1 MFVVL
6 SFNIDLWSVFRP
18 NILSKLCC
26 LCSYDVLYENCHSFP
41 VYPSSSIANTIC
53 WRLLSA
59 FISELKSLVFI
70 SISVTQGS
78 NQYLTKGQWSVK
90 DFRKGT
96 RVYCI
101 YSCSFSW
108 TISFEIWNFI
118 FSIQY
123 GVQTF
128 PTIDRLIWYQLF
140 WIERATSIPI
150 IIFEAFGSR
159 KNMN

>member
-6 SFNIDLWSVFRP
+6 SFNIDLWYYPMFDLFFRP
-18 NILSKLCC
+18 NILSKFCC
-26 LCSYDVLYENCHSFP
+26 LCSYDMLYKNCHSFLVDP
-41 VYPSSSIANTIC
+41 FSSIANTIC

-96 RVYCI
+96 RVYTVAVSRELLVLVLRFETLFLVFNTWCDVSHNWSLDMRSAVLNRTSPK
-101 YSCSFSW
+101 YS
-108 TISFEIWNFI
+108 
-118 FSIQY
+118 
-123 GVQTF
+123 
-128 PTIDRLIWYQLF
+128 
-140 WIERATSIPI
+140 
-150 IIFEAFGSR
+150 
-159 KNMN
+159 